1 MSILCSNSYGQK
13 VFKVFV
19 QELRVDSPEPR
30 AKSPDLIPLPEDD
43 DRSPELSCA
52 ARCTVPGPS
61 PSLLYSGSLVKASEP
76 KANVEFKLPNLEDF
90 ELRSKTP
97 KKVVISNR
105 LQSSVTSSSSSA
117 TVTSVAVKHTSP
129 ESTNPVLDDSD
140 GDDSPILA
148 KKRKFNAALKLD
160 SSNSSDESPEINR
173 KYQRL
178 GTKLFI
184 IN

>member
-61 PSLLYSGSLVKASEP
+61 PSLLYSGSSVKASEP

-105 LQSSVTSSSSSA
+105 LQSSVTSSSSA

-160 SSNSSDESPEINR
+160 SSNSSDESPEIKR